1 MCAESGVLLRPEG
14 HTVARIRAPDAEI
27 SPQAVVIPNGFI
39 VRNLLPLAALLLSH
53 SESSRC
59 GNHLEILWE
68 AMIDG
73 IYTALYVCKVSRTVG
88 FALVARLPGLNS
100 HRLGGPRFGL

>member
-1 MCAESGVLLRPEG
+1 MRAESAVLPRPEG
-14 HTVARIRAPDAEI
+14 HTVARVRAPTQK
-27 SPQAVVIPNGFI
+27 SC
-39 VRNLLPLAALLLSH
+39 H
-53 SESSRC
+53 SERLYREESAFRASWQLSRPAPSNSQC

-73 IYTALYVCKVSRTVG
+73 IFAALYVCKVSRTVG
-88 FALVARLPGLNS
+88 FALAASSPGLNS